1 MRQTVK
7 EKFKS
12 DKAKPHQAN
21 KQASHGKGGHHRHQ
35 RHDAEVERHTL
46 DSDDSYWRETLD
58 KTLETLA
65 VNIAVMLLVLVDV
78 FNVLV
83 LELLVYNDEPQ
94 PFTTT
99 IQLIVLALFVLE
111 LTLRQI
117 AQASRFWK
125 NAWNIFDT
133 IVIYASCVM
142 LVVPLLIN
150 EGTTEEEELG
160 ELDTAKSATTPMRIV
175 SRVAVAIRVVRVL
188 LNMRKVSELKGDV
201 ETKIRT
207 AVSQN
212 KRRYQKLGF
221 NLDLT
226 YITDRVIAMS
236 APALGG
242 HKTYRNDCHVV
253 SRFLSLRH
261 YASFFI
267 FNLCDTVTSSDG
279 VIGNYHPQ
287 MFFHQVK
294 RIPFEDHG
302 PVMAPSQKLCA
313 YRECGSL
320 VD

>member
-1 MRQTVK
+1 MKASVRKTVK
-7 EKFKS
+7 
-12 DKAKPHQAN
+12 DKYKTNKNRSGNNNHAK
-21 KQASHGKGGHHRHQ
+21 KQGPQKGKHHHHHR
-35 RHDAEVERHTL
+35 DEDEDRHTL
-46 DSDDSYWRETLD
+46 DSDDSYWRETLE
-58 KTLETLA
+58 KMLETLA
-65 VNIAVMLLVLVDV
+65 VNIAVMLLVFVDV
-78 FNVLV
+78 VNVFVELV
-83 LELLVYNDEPQ
+83 FLNDEPS
-94 PFTTT
+94 PATIT
-99 IQLIVLALFVLE
+99 IQFVVLALFMIE

-125 NAWNIFDT
+125 SAWNLFDMV
-133 IVIYASCVM
+133 VIYASCI
-142 LVVPLLIN
+142 LVLVPLFMVSN
-150 EGTTEEEELG
+150 DESNYTSTDELN
-160 ELDTAKSATTPMRIV
+160 TAKSATTPMRIV
-175 SRVAVAIRVVRVL
+175 SRVAVGVRVVRVL

-267 FNLCDTVTSSDG
+267 FNLCDTVNSSDG

-287 MFFHQVK
+287 MFFHQVQ

-302 PVMAPSQKLCA
+302 PVMDL
-313 YRECGSL
+313 
-320 VD
+320 